1 MKESD
6 NEWKELDVSNL
17 PPDILTGDYELIC
30 ADSGVVF
37 DLKDAQH
44 RNRFTSNIVKGE
56 KVKYRYRKRQPKAPS
71 HEEIMKPRFW
81 QMDNPRY
88 WRSITGFRNIDNKK
102 QYLIH
107 DGWCDVDFFIG
118 RESADIPPEKE

>member
-1 MKESD
+1 MNESD
-6 NEWKELDVSNL
+6 NKWKELDVSNL
-17 PPDILTGDYELIC
+17 PPDILTGDYKFANGYGYGE
-30 ADSGVVF
+30 VF
-37 DLKDAQH
+37 LTALEAITNIMNSDK
-44 RNRFTSNIVKGE
+44 SNPS
-56 KVKYRYRKRQPKAPS
+56 KYRYCKRQPKAPS